1 MIPKPSTKPMNGAS
15 TMKSSVLVQ
24 PDGIRATTPAFAIA
38 APA

>member
-1 MIPKPSTKPMNGAS
+1 MNVSPSTRPMPGAS

-24 PDGIRATTPAFAIA
+24 PDATIAAGPALATA